1 MSKNVF
7 CLYFGGAGNHIHKG
21 GACAGCAVQRENFL
35 LHIPDMPFVYGLI
48 HMDGRGWNNQCC
60 AIHGNQMRNDA
71 AIVVDIDSAGHGK
84 RAVDP

>member
-1 MSKNVF
+1 
-7 CLYFGGAGNHIHKG
+7 
-21 GACAGCAVQRENFL
+21 
-35 LHIPDMPFVYGLI
+35 MPFVYGLI

-71 AIVVDIDSAGHGK
+71 AIVVDIDAAGYGK